1 MFTNDAD
8 QPVTD
13 KDLQAELTK
22 TGYLIQ
28 AAYSYLKVYQDNNA
42 TIGLPMVKLAPMLC
56 QCALSSMCQMHSCAL
71 HSSRSDIVKVLQRVK
86 GAGREGN
93 AMVYVH
99 TGDMPARKS
108 L

>member
-13 KDLQAELTK
+13 KDLQMELTK

-42 TIGLPMVKLAPMLC
+42 TIGLPMVNVNPLPCWCTDSSPC
-56 QCALSSMCQMHSCAL
+56 QEA
-71 HSSRSDIVKVLQRVK
+71 
-86 GAGREGN
+86 
-93 AMVYVH
+93 
-99 TGDMPARKS
+99 
-108 L
+108 